1 VTSLVDQAARTTAL
15 DPARSFIVQAPAGA
29 GKTELLTQ
37 RLLVLLTQV
46 QQPQEIVAITFTRKA
61 AGEMR
66 QRVLKA
72 LREGLG
78 EKPQQAHAQ
87 KTWAL
92 ARAVLEHD
100 AERGWALLK
109 DPSQLWVTTFDSL
122 NQSLVQRMPVRSLL
136 GGDIAITESPEP
148 IYREA
153 ARAVLQSISHA
164 QDESAAVSVLMSMLD
179 NQFSRAED
187 LLVEMLMRRDHWLG
201 RMLDNQGWLSGEEG
215 RAYLEQTLQR
225 LIVDQIQQV
234 AELFAS
240 GAETWLTLLRK
251 TMQQRVETYGEGAD
265 PNGLRFWQ
273 TLPRADAESVEQWR
287 MFMQWLLTQDGGLRK
302 RWSIQEGVLS
312 PSEAKGP
319 GSAEEKAR
327 RKAFKDALLDQVQT
341 MAMHESLLQEIRGLP
356 PARLRETQWQ
366 QIQALLVM
374 LNDAV
379 LELLSRFAA
388 RGEADFSELA
398 RRARAALGHE
408 DAPTDLALNL
418 DARIQ
423 HVLVDEFQ
431 DTSQGQFQFLQRLIA
446 GWAQDPVG
454 RSLFLV
460 GDPMQ
465 SIYRFRDAE
474 VSLFMEV
481 QKQQA
486 LNGFAL
492 QPLQLQM
499 NFRSRPE
506 LVDWNNHCFETAFPQ
521 AEMFVGAV
529 PYAASASARPPA
541 ASEETAVGVCLH
553 AIPRVEQSKRLEAER
568 VLQLISDALQHPT
581 HQRIAILVR
590 GRSHLVEI
598 VRQLRVAEIP
608 YRAVELE
615 ALAERATVRD
625 LEALTRAL
633 LHPAEQEAWLAVL
646 RAPYCGLSL
655 VDLQVLFDGLAKDAH
670 VPQALTERIERMS
683 LDGKQRAQHMLTQ
696 WQRAMR
702 LRGQL
707 PLRDWV
713 ERIWLAL
720 GGAAVV
726 QDAAAME
733 DAQAYFG
740 LLEQEQQQGDIHDF
754 SALRARLKDLHA
766 RSPGEARVQIMT
778 MHKAKGLEFDVVIL
792 PALERKAPADRER
805 LLEWLEIPRADGEG
819 VDPLLVPKRAV
830 GAENDSLYTFART
843 INQTRARNEQLR
855 LLYVACTRAREQL
868 HLLATIDEEKAPP
881 STSLLARLWSVLGEA
896 WRAQL
901 PVNQASEQGSEVLI
915 PIAKAP
921 APELLRVHEVSA
933 DWLGVLPSDLL
944 GMPRMQ
950 APPLEFAWASRA
962 AAHIG
967 TVTHALLEQVS
978 RQHGAALDKV
988 SLGDWQDWVRRR
1000 LQQAGVPQATLNV
1013 AQDRVLRAAQTALAE
1028 ERGQWILCRHEDDR
1042 WEWALSGW
1050 VTDSATDAAAQR
1062 LVQGTLDRSF
1072 VDQGVRWIID
1082 YKTASHEGAD
1092 RAHFLDEEQARY
1104 RDQLEAYARLVQQWD
1119 RAAGRE
1125 LPIRLGLYF
1134 PLMQGWRS
1142 WAMPASQESGA

>member
-1 VTSLVDQAARTTAL
+1 MTGLIDQAARTAAL

-29 GKTELLTQ
+29 GKTGLLTQ

-46 QQPQEIVAITFTRKA
+46 QKPQEIVAITFTRKA

-78 EKPQQAHAQ
+78 EKPKEDYAQQ
-87 KTWAL
+87 TWSL
-92 ARAVLEHD
+92 ARAVLERD

-136 GGDIAITESPEP
+136 GGDISITESPEP

-164 QDESAAVSVLMSMLD
+164 QDETAAVSVLMSMLD
-179 NQFSRAED
+179 NQFARAEE

-201 RMLDNQGWLSGEEG
+201 RMLDNQGVLSSEEG

-225 LIVDQIQQV
+225 LIVDQIQRV
-234 AELFAS
+234 AELFAND
-240 GAETWLTLLRK
+240 AETWLSLLRK

-265 PNGLRFWQ
+265 PHGLRFWQ
-273 TLPRADAESVEQWR
+273 TLPSADAESVERWR
-287 MFMQWLLTQDGGLRK
+287 ALMDWLLTQDGGLRK

-327 RKAFKDALLDQVQT
+327 RKAFKDALLEQVHT
-341 MAMHESLLQEIRGLP
+341 LAAHEPLLQEIRGLP

-366 QIQALLVM
+366 QIQAVLVL

-379 LELLSRFAA
+379 LELLNRFAA

-446 GWAQDPVG
+446 GWAQEPAG

-481 QKQQA
+481 QRQQA

-506 LVDWNNHCFETAFPQ
+506 LVDWNNHCFEAAFPQ

-529 PYAASASARPPA
+529 PYAASASARPTA
-541 ASEETAVGVCLH
+541 ATDESAVGVYLH
-553 AIPRVEQSKRLEAER
+553 AIPNSEQAKRFEAER
-568 VLQLISDALQHPT
+568 VLQLVNDALRHPT
-581 HQRIAILVR
+581 HQSIAILVR
-590 GRSHLVEI
+590 GRSHLLEI
-598 VRQLRVAEIP
+598 VRQLRAAEIP

-655 VDLQVLFDGLAKDAH
+655 VDLQVLFAELAQDADVPRALSERLQHLSSDG
-670 VPQALTERIERMS
+670 QT
-683 LDGKQRAQHMLTQ
+683 RAQHVLAH

-707 PLRDWV
+707 SLRDWV
-713 ERIWLAL
+713 ERTWLAL
-720 GGAAVV
+720 GGAAVL
-726 QDAAAME
+726 QDATALE

-754 SALRARLKDLHA
+754 AALRTRLKDLHA
-766 RSPGEARVQIMT
+766 RSHGEARVQIMT

-830 GAENDSLYTFART
+830 GAENDSLYTFARA
-843 INQTRARNEQLR
+843 INQARTRNEQLR

-868 HLLATIDEEKAPP
+868 HLLAQVDEEKPP
-881 STSLLARLWSVLGEA
+881 SSTSLLARLWPVLGEA
-896 WRAQL
+896 WRARL
-901 PVNQASEQGSEVLI
+901 PVSKATEPDSEALT
-915 PIAKAP
+915 PTARPLAP
-921 APELLRVHEVSA
+921 NLLRVQGISTN
-933 DWLGVLPSDLL
+933 WLEQLPADLL
-944 GMPRMQ
+944 GVPRMQ

-967 TVTHALLEQVS
+967 TMTHALLEQLS
-978 RQHGAALDKV
+978 RQHGTALGEV
-988 SLGDWQDWVRRR
+988 SLEAWQAWVRRR
-1000 LQQAGVPQATLNV
+1000 LQQAGVPQASLEL
-1013 AQDRVLRAAQTALAE
+1013 AQRRVLRAAQTALGE
-1028 ERGQWILCRHEDDR
+1028 KRGQWVLRSHEDDR

-1050 VTDSATDAAAQR
+1050 VMDSAANGTEPR

-1092 RAHFLDEEQARY
+1092 REHFLDEEQARY

-1119 RAAGRE
+1119 RAAGRA
-1125 LPIRLGLYF
+1125 LPIHLGLYF

-1142 WAMPASQESGA
+1142 WTSDAEPRR

>member
-1 VTSLVDQAARTTAL
+1 MTSLIDQAARTAAL

-72 LREGLG
+72 LRDGLG
-78 EKPQQAHAQ
+78 EKPQPAYAQ
-87 KTWAL
+87 QTWKL
-92 ARAVLEHD
+92 ARAVLQRD

-109 DPSQLWVTTFDSL
+109 DPSRLWVTTFDSL

-153 ARAVLQSISHA
+153 ARAVLQRISLA
-164 QDESAAVSVLMSMLD
+164 QDETAAVSVVMSMLD
-179 NQFSRAED
+179 NQFARAEE

-201 RMLDNQGWLSGEEG
+201 RMLDAQGVLSSEEG
-215 RAYLEQTLQR
+215 RAYLERTLQR
-225 LIVDQIQQV
+225 LILDQIQQV
-234 AELFAS
+234 AELF
-240 GAETWLTLLRK
+240 ERDTEIWLSLLRK
-251 TMQQRVETYGEGAD
+251 TMRQRVETYGDAVD
-265 PNGLRFWQ
+265 PFGMRFWQ
-273 TLPRADAESVEQWR
+273 SLPRADAESVEDWR
-287 MFMQWLLTQDGGLRK
+287 ALMGWLLTQEGGLRK

-312 PSEAKGP
+312 PSTAKGA
-319 GSAEEKAR
+319 GGADEKVR
-327 RKAFKDALLDQVQT
+327 RKAFKDLLLAQVQT
-341 MAMHESLLQEIRGLP
+341 LAEHEPLLQEIRGLP
-356 PARLRETQWQ
+356 PARLSEAQWQ
-366 QIQALLVM
+366 QIQALLVL

-481 QKQQA
+481 QKQQE

-506 LVDWNNHCFETAFPQ
+506 LVDWNNACFDAAFPA
-521 AEMFVGAV
+521 AEMFMGAV
-529 PYAASASARPPA
+529 PYASSISARTEA
-541 ASEETAVGVCLH
+541 GLEEVAVGVSVH
-553 AIPRVEQSKRLEAER
+553 AIPMVEHAKRFEAER
-568 VLQLISDALQHPT
+568 VLQLVQAALEHPT
-581 HQRIAILVR
+581 HQSVAILVR
-590 GRSHLVEI
+590 GRSHLLEI
-598 VRQLRVAEIP
+598 VRELRASDLP

-633 LHPAEQEAWLAVL
+633 LHPAEHEAWLALL

-655 VDLQVLFDGLAKDAH
+655 ADLYVLFEQLADGAQ
-670 VPQALTERIERMS
+670 VPIALHERMDHMS
-683 LDGKQRAQHMLTQ
+683 ADGQMRARHVLTQ
-696 WQRAMR
+696 WERALQ

-707 PLRDWV
+707 SLRDWV
-713 ERIWLAL
+713 ERVWLAL
-720 GGAAVV
+720 GGASVLC
-726 QDAAAME
+726 DPAALE
-733 DAQAYFG
+733 DAQAFFG
-740 LLEQEQQQGDIHDF
+740 LLEQEEQHGDIQDF
-754 SALRARLKDLHA
+754 RALRTRLKDLHA
-766 RSPGEARVQIMT
+766 RSQGEARVQIMT

-805 LLEWLEIPRADGEG
+805 LLEWLEIPRADGSG
-819 VDPLLVPKRAV
+819 VDPLLVPKRAM
-830 GAENDSLYTFART
+830 GAEGDSLYTFARA
-843 INQTRARNEQLR
+843 INQVRARNEQLR
-855 LLYVACTRAREQL
+855 VLYVACTRAREQL
-868 HLLATIDEEKAPP
+868 HLLAQIDEEKAPP
-881 STSLLARLWSVLGEA
+881 SSSLLARLWPVLGEV
-896 WRAQL
+896 WRARLSESSALDASGLEATDSMVKL
-901 PVNQASEQGSEVLI
+901 PQSVLKPSAPVLTRRRDMTQQA
-915 PIAKAP
+915 
-921 APELLRVHEVSA
+921 
-933 DWLGVLPSDLL
+933 SDLL
-944 GMPRMQ
+944 SPDLVGLPRVQ
-950 APPLEFAWASRA
+950 APPLEFAWASRGA
-962 AAHIG
+962 AQMG
-967 TVTHALLEQVS
+967 TVTHALLEHIS
-978 RQHGAALDKV
+978 RQYGTALATV
-988 SLGDWQDWVRRR
+988 SLDAWRAWVYRR
-1000 LQQAGVPQATLNV
+1000 LQQAGVPQAMMDG
-1013 AQDRVLRAAQTALAE
+1013 AQDRVLRAAQTALVE
-1028 ERGQWILCRHEDDR
+1028 PRGQWVLAVHEEDR

-1050 VTDSATDAAAQR
+1050 VADLAGGR

-1072 VDQGVRWIID
+1072 IDQGTRWIID

-1092 RAHFLDEEQARY
+1092 REHFLDEEQARY
-1104 RDQLEAYARLVQQWD
+1104 RDQLEAYARLVRQWD
-1119 RAAGRE
+1119 QAAGRD
-1125 LPIRLGLYF
+1125 LPIHLGLYF

-1142 WAMPASQESGA
+1142 WAAAC